1 MELRRAQLCG
11 RKQLRRLLARTHS
24 ENTDTEKW
32 HSAENE
38 QLTSILTECA
48 HILWDSR
55 SFGLHGHTT
64 AVWWLEKYKNRI
76 FAFDKNRL
84 TAYTPQLEKLAVLA
98 ATDGKAITKI
108 MVYGGTL
115 REENTITTRE
125 DIRPFFASLN
135 LNGAKVNSIATN
147 GDCIAMVANN
157 GMLYLYS
164 ADEGDVFPTDVIPL
178 QNISVKNILVC
189 GFTDRS
195 IKLVDISGREK
206 GRV

>member
-1 MELRRAQLCG
+1 M
-11 RKQLRRLLARTHS
+11 
-24 ENTDTEKW
+24 
-32 HSAENE
+32 
-38 QLTSILTECA
+38 
-48 HILWDSR
+48 
-55 SFGLHGHTT
+55 
-64 AVWWLEKYKNRI
+64 WWLEKYKNRI

-178 QNISVKNILVC
+178 QNISVKNPSIKVESCIFADRSILVC